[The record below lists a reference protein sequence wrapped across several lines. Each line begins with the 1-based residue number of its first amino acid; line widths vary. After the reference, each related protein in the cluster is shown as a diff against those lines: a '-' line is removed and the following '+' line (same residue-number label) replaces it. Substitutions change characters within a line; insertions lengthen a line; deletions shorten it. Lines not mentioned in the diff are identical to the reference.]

1 MATPTD
7 LARGEALHGLRDH
20 VATPVALPG
29 EPGYERCTPWNVA
42 APVTPAAVVLATSA
56 EDVAGT
62 VRFAA
67 AHGYTVT
74 VQATGHGAVGV
85 GPDTILVQTS
95 AKKHCAVDALN
106 RTARVGAG
114 ARWQDVL
121 DAATPHGLAPLC
133 GSAPGVGVVGY
144 LTGGGIGPLVRTV
157 GLSSD
162 HVRAFDV
169 VTGEGT
175 LLRATPEENADL
187 FWGLRGGKATLG
199 IVTKVDIDLLSIS
212 EFYGGAVYFDGADA
226 AAVLH
231 AWRGWCEGLPETVNT
246 SIAVQQ
252 LPPLPGVPEPL
263 AGRMTVA
270 VRYTAVGDLVEA
282 ERLLAPMRAAA
293 TAVLDTVGV
302 LPYAAIGAV
311 HADPVD
317 PMPIN
322 EDQAL
327 LSELPAEAV
336 DALLALVGPG
346 SGSPQV
352 IVELRLL
359 GGALAREPQA
369 PQRVLPSRRGVLAR
383 GDRRPRPGDRGD
395 GGRSCGG
402 GDPRGRAVGDRRADA
417 ELRAVLRPGPAG
429 AGLHRRHPALAG
441 RAGGSVRPGPGAG
454 HRPRDP
460 RHVACRECAC
470 RCATQRQYVGKCA
483 RSWPAR
489 CPEQAIWMRCGRMG
503 NLAFTIAGWSSS
515 VARWAHNPEVAGSNP
530 VPATR

>member
-1 MATPTD
+1 MTVSTD
-7 LARGEALHGLRDH
+7 LTRVEALRTLRDQ
-20 VATPVALPG
+20 VATHVALPG

-42 APVTPAAVVLATSA
+42 APVTPAAVVLATSP

-67 AHGYTVT
+67 AQGFTVT

-85 GPDTILVQTS
+85 GAGTILVQT
-95 AKKHCAVDALN
+95 AAMKHVAVDALN

-144 LTGGGIGPLVRTV
+144 LTGGGIGPLVRTA

-162 HVRAFDV
+162 YVRAFDV
-169 VTGEGT
+169 VTGDGR

-199 IVTKVDIDLLSIS
+199 IVTAVEIDLLPIP

-226 AAVLH
+226 SAVLH
-231 AWRGWCEGLPETVNT
+231 AWRGWTLVLPETVNT
-246 SIAVQQ
+246 SIAIQQ

-270 VRYTAVGDLVEA
+270 VRYTAVGDFAEA
-282 ERLLAPMRAAA
+282 ERLLAPMRAVA
-293 TAVLDTVGV
+293 TPVMDTVGV

-311 HADPVD
+311 HADPVE

-327 LSELPAEAV
+327 LSELPVDAV
-336 DALLALVGPG
+336 EALLAVAGPG

-352 IVELRLL
+352 IVELRHL
-359 GGALAREPQA
+359 GGALARPARHRSAFCHRDAAYSLAVIGALMPEIADGVIQHASAVTQA
-369 PQRVLPSRRGVLAR
+369 VVPWATGGQMPNFAPSYDPARPSRVYTEDTLHWLAALADRYDPARVLATGQVI
-383 GDRRPRPGDRGD
+383 
-395 GGRSCGG
+395 RS
-402 GDPRGRAVGDRRADA
+402 
-417 ELRAVLRPGPAG
+417 
-429 AGLHRRHPALAG
+429 
-441 RAGGSVRPGPGAG
+441 
-454 HRPRDP
+454 
-460 RHVACRECAC
+460 
-470 RCATQRQYVGKCA
+470 
-483 RSWPAR
+483 
-489 CPEQAIWMRCGRMG
+489 
-503 NLAFTIAGWSSS
+503 
-515 VARWAHNPEVAGSNP
+515 
-530 VPATR
+530 